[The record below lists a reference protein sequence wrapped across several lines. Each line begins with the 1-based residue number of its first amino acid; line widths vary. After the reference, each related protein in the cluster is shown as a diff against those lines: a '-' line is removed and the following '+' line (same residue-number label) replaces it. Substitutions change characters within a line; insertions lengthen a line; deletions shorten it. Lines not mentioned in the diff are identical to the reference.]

1 MQGQNY
7 QAFEKGIFLF
17 EQVKEEPRNV
27 QGEFAVEDE
36 SNFIQKIKS
45 ILKNISS
52 SLFNEFFESSLVDYV
67 EYLINLKNTTENKE
81 FATEAKNRISSLK
94 NRIKKNE
101 RKGKKSVDEHQ
112 ESLKKFLITIDRFK
126 KFLHQPQKLIKQ
138 NHNQNLKKV
147 LQRG

>member
-101 RKGKKSVDEHQ
+101 RKGKKSVDETLGIIKEILDYNRQIQ
-112 ESLKKFLITIDRFK
+112 EVFALASKIDK
-126 KFLHQPQKLIKQ
+126 TKS
-138 NHNQNLKKV
+138 
-147 LQRG
+147 

>member
-67 EYLINLKNTTENKE
+67 EYLINLKNTTENKK

-101 RKGKKSVDEHQ
+101 RKGKKSVDETLGIIKEILDYNRQIQ
-112 ESLKKFLITIDRFK
+112 EVFALASKIDK
-126 KFLHQPQKLIKQ
+126 TKS
-138 NHNQNLKKV
+138 
-147 LQRG
+147 